1 MIASPCGTEL
11 RNNLADGEGGWR
23 NRRHGKEMPIL
34 DLAGLARSAQA
45 ATSVLQGASLDERD
59 VKFTEGKFQAVQA
72 EIWRD
77 ARAVAGVAITS
88 E

>member
-1 MIASPCGTEL
+1 M
-11 RNNLADGEGGWR
+11 
-23 NRRHGKEMPIL
+23 
-34 DLAGLARSAQA
+34 
-45 ATSVLQGASLDERD
+45 LQGASLDERD